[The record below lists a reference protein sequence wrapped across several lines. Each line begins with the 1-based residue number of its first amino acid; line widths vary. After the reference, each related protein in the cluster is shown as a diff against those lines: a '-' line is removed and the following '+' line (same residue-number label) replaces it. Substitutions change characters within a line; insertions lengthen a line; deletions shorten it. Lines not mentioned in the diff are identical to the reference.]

1 MSVRTMMAVTGIL
14 AAVAAPAGRTLAC
27 GRGPMAAVPMAA
39 PMAAVPMAGP
49 MVGMAVPAV
58 GLTVAA
64 LPVGSVAVVVNGAGF
79 FRAGPTWY
87 QPFQAPT
94 GMMYRVV
101 PAPGGM

>member
-27 GRGPMAAVPMAA
+27 GRG